1 VLHLVV
7 NPRKRCMLIMGIA
20 LGIELSDA
28 ETTALLNAPDFQ
40 RFIENSGKVM
50 QRAMNDSYDYTK
62 DYAMG
67 FGDVE

>member
-1 VLHLVV
+1 VFYLILVV
-7 NPRKRCMLIMGIA
+7 RTTDADCVPCG
-20 LGIELSDA
+20 GIELSDA
-28 ETTALLNAPDFQ
+28 ETAALLNAPDFQ
-40 RFIENSGKVM
+40 RFLENSGKVM